1 MTSFKKKEG
10 GPGSAEKGTEA
21 RKGGEVLFPTQALPR
36 QVLRI
41 LLSQSQP
48 PGGRHSDKKA
58 LSLHK
63 ATCVGKILTFSTA
76 RRISITNAV

>member
-1 MTSFKKKEG
+1 MKMG
-10 GPGSAEKGTEA
+10 RGSAEKGTEA

-48 PGGRHSDKKA
+48 PGGGTPTRSFKCTQKQGA
-58 LSLHK
+58 L
-63 ATCVGKILTFSTA
+63 AKILHF
-76 RRISITNAV
+76 RRHGAFL